1 MRSVEQYTL
10 AGYFGAQSISM
21 PKGARVLSVH
31 ATHESACVWALGDP
45 HAPMEKH
52 RFGVVPTGEEWQS
65 DDEEALG
72 SFIGTVHLR
81 GGTYVVHIF
90 DMGPEKVTGQ

>member
-1 MRSVEQYTL
+1 
-10 AGYFGAQSISM
+10 
-21 PKGARVLSVH
+21 
-31 ATHESACVWALGDP
+31 
-45 HAPMEKH
+45 MEKH

-81 GGTYVVHIF
+81 GGTYVVHVF